1 MKNVIFLKK
10 DIPNRIKK
18 EVRYWNLFAKFAP
31 FVFAGVGFVC
41 YKMNMV
47 NFNDILVI
55 AGILFAVTA
64 ISWWFWTINTI
75 GHISDRVHKA
85 EDGIQDVLTDLKV
98 IRQLFQDIKDNRK

>member
-10 DIPNRIKK
+10 DIPSRIKK
-18 EVRYWNLFAKFAP
+18 EVHYWNIFAKFAP
-31 FVFAGVGFVC
+31 FIFAGVGFAC
-41 YKMNMV
+41 YKMNMLELS
-47 NFNDILVI
+47 DILVV
-55 AGILFAVTA
+55 AGTMFAVTA
-64 ISWWFWTINTI
+64 IVWWFWTVNTI

>member
-18 EVRYWNLFAKFAP
+18 EVRYWNLFAKLAP
-31 FVFAGVGFVC
+31 FVFAGVGLMC
-41 YKMNMV
+41 YKMDMLELS
-47 NFNDILVI
+47 DILVV
-55 AGILFAVTA
+55 AGIMFAVTA
-64 ISWWFWTINTI
+64 VVWWFWTVNTI

-98 IRQLFQDIKDNRK
+98 IRQLFQDLKDNRK

>member
-31 FVFAGVGFVC
+31 FVFAGVGFVF

-85 EDGIQDVLTDLKV
+85 EDGIQEVLTDLKV

>member
-31 FVFAGVGFVC
+31 FAFAGAGFVC

-55 AGILFAVTA
+55 AGILFAITA

>member
-31 FVFAGVGFVC
+31 FVFAGAGFVC

-47 NFNDILVI
+47 TFNDILVT
-55 AGILFAVTA
+55 AGIVFAVTA